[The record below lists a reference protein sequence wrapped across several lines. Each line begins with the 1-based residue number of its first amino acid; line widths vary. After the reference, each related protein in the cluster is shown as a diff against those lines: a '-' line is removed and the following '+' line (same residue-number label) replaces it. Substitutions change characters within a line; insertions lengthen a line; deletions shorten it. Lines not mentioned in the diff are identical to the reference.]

1 MSSRGPP
8 IPARGPYAAPCASP
22 IILHMTSPVATPT
35 RRLVLVPAEPRSGR
49 SDGAVRRYRFA
60 RLRLEGRD
68 VPPAE
73 RFAHCRRSYD

>member
-1 MSSRGPP
+1 VSNGGGR
-8 IPARGPYAAPCASP
+8 IPAGGPYGAGAAFP
-22 IILHMTSPVATPT
+22 IMLHMTPQASLPT
-35 RRLVLVPAEPRSGR
+35 RRLVLVPAEPRAGR
-49 SDGAVRRYRFA
+49 SDVSVRRYRLA